1 MKSALIALMAFCLC
15 WGVGCSKNISEFESF
30 EETKARAEKGDDIA
44 QVNLGY
50 MYANGEG
57 VLEDDKEAVRWYRK
71 AAEAGNIEAQNN
83 LGIMYINGEGVLQD
97 YVTSY
102 AWANIA
108 GANGYDVKRFKSEY
122 LEKKMTPEQIA
133 EAEALAK
140 KMIKKNPKLL
150 NK

>member
-1 MKSALIALMAFCLC
+1 MGEGMLKDDKEAVK
-15 WGVGCSKNISEFESF
+15 WYR
-30 EETKARAEKGDDIA
+30 KAAEQGYTNA
-44 QVNLGY
+44 QYNLGV

>member
-57 VLEDDKEAVRWYRK
+57 VLIYAYKAVMCCRK
-71 AAEAGNIEAQNN
+71 AAEQGDAGAQNN
-83 LGIMYINGEGVLQD
+83 LGGMY
-97 YVTSY
+97 
-102 AWANIA
+102 
-108 GANGYDVKRFKSEY
+108 
-122 LEKKMTPEQIA
+122 A
-133 EAEALAK
+133 ELSL
-140 KMIKKNPKLL
+140 IHI
-150 NK
+150 

>member
-1 MKSALIALMAFCLC
+1 MRCGKKPTEQSVSDQGRPDVTKSSKPSAKIEAQIEAEKKAFA
-15 WGVGCSKNISEFESF
+15 
-30 EETKARAEKGDDIA
+30 ETKGK
-44 QVNLGY
+44 
-50 MYANGEG
+50 
-57 VLEDDKEAVRWYRK
+57 
-71 AAEAGNIEAQNN
+71 AEAGNIEAQNN

-108 GANGYDVKRFKSEY
+108 GANGCDVKRFKSEY